1 MHYYQHHI
9 GDYNRDTAHLSVT
22 EHGVYRLLLDAY
34 YVTESP
40 LPADLP
46 SLYRICRALTKWEKK
61 AVESVSSTLFLKCG
75 DRLTHKRVEVE
86 IEIYRGRAES
96 NKINGSKGGRPR
108 KEKPN
113 GFSVGSDWDSE
124 TEPKQNPNQEPVTS
138 NHKPVSNNQVKPK
151 QTPLTLPF
159 ADEDFVDAWNDWI
172 NHRKEKKKPLTPTS
186 IKIQLHKLED
196 MGVDRAIEAIDFSI
210 ANGYQGIF
218 EPNKQKPKRAG
229 FDSTDYNGVRL

>member
-1 MHYYQHHI
+1 M
-9 GDYNRDTAHLSVT
+9 
-22 EHGVYRLLLDAY
+22 
-34 YVTESP
+34 
-40 LPADLP
+40 
-46 SLYRICRALTKWEKK
+46 
-61 AVESVSSTLFLKCG
+61 
-75 DRLTHKRVEVE
+75 
-86 IEIYRGRAES
+86 
-96 NKINGSKGGRPR
+96 
-108 KEKPN
+108 
-113 GFSVGSDWDSE
+113 GSDWDSE